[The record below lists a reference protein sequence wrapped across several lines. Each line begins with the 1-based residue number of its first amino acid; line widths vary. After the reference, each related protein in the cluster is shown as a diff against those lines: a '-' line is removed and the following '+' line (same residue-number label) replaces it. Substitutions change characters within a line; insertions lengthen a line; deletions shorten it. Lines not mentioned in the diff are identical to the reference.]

1 MVVSRE
7 AELWAATR
15 VVGMHR
21 HRRGCAHCTQDGCRM
36 LTWAEAIRRQA
47 ERDGFKLPEVREDVP
62 GTGVGAD
69 AVTAPDSSLGHL

>member
-1 MVVSRE
+1 MMAVSRE

-62 GTGVGAD
+62 GTDVWELMPSPPRT
-69 AVTAPDSSLGHL
+69 VR